1 MHINKS
7 SDCPIASLNTANC
20 SLYSWKA
27 DVLLQFSDVNVTNI
41 TLSSVALLFYV
52 KNDSRINVS
61 IRYVFSL
68 HSILNILENVKM
80 FSFVNLVN
88 KNLEDKVQYARQ
100 NGLLTFFMVSKE
112 RYSLAALYINEYFK
126 ILWVICRGDCCTPST
141 EVQVF
146 DSDFYSVVQ
155 SLDFSGGFTVQ
166 SIHSTSKDA
175 SQVTCVLSNQI
186 LSIAISLLYTKIS
199 QNLLNLFVTL
209 QNQDR
214 EE

>member
-88 KNLEDKVQYARQ
+88 TNLEDKVQYARQ

-175 SQVTCVLSNQI
+175 SQVTVC
-186 LSIAISLLYTKIS
+186 
-199 QNLLNLFVTL
+199 F
-209 QNQDR
+209 
-214 EE
+214 E